1 MSDAMVEIVL
11 HMAVVLALALLAA
24 AATRSRIATGWLAIA
39 LGLMLLRDAL
49 VLRGYGLVPDLFPA
63 SDWNWTGK
71 LLAAAGLLAVA
82 ALPAFGLRRCG
93 VTVRQAHGSWVAW
106 GVFAAVAVLI
116 VVLAVLGRDGADDFD
131 TIAFQ
136 WTMPGIEEELFYR
149 GVLLLA
155 LQRALDGRDAPT
167 RLAGIGWGG
176 ALASVAFGLGHAL
189 SWRDGAASFDVAAF
203 VLTGGPALLIAWF
216 RARTGS
222 LVLPVLSHNTANGV
236 STLF

>member
-1 MSDAMVEIVL
+1 MSDALIEIAL
-11 HMAVVLALALLAA
+11 HMAVVLALALVAA
-24 AATRSRIATGWLAIA
+24 VATRSRMHPGWLAVA

-49 VLRGYGLVPDLFPA
+49 VLRGYGLVPELVTG

-71 LLAAAGLLAVA
+71 VLATAGLLAVA
-82 ALPAFGLRRCG
+82 ALPWFGMRRCG
-93 VTVRQAHGSWVAW
+93 VTLRQAPGSAAAWWVFC
-106 GVFAAVAVLI
+106 GVAALI
-116 VVLAVLGRDGADDFD
+116 IVLAVVGRDGADDLE

-155 LQRALDGRDAPT
+155 LNRALDGGDDPP

-176 ALASVAFGLGHAL
+176 VLASVAFGLGHAL
-189 SWRDGAASFDVAAF
+189 PWRDGAPAFDVMAF
-203 VLTGGPALLIAWF
+203 ALTGGPALLIAWF
-216 RARTGS
+216 RARTRS
-222 LVLPVLSHNTANGV
+222 LVLPVLAHNTANGV